1 MSTALSTQIPSL
13 AAVHHLAGVPA
24 EPSQPF
30 QTLAS
35 GSRINT
41 AADVRDPQGR
51 QQTISDTY
59 RREQVLL
66 HQNPLYG
73 VSSVQFAPLIADLI
87 KSRGYQSVSDYGAG
101 KKRLLS
107 ALREHGVSGIEY
119 FPYDPAFPKYGAP
132 QSAELVC
139 CVDVLEHCEPEFLP
153 CVLAELRALTIKDG
167 FFTVHCD
174 PAEKFLSDGRNAHLI
189 QRPVAWWSAL
199 IAECF
204 NVIHCEEFNDEVA
217 GAWFFVTK
225 K

>member
-1 MSTALSTQIPSL
+1 MSTTLSTQIPSL
-13 AAVHHLAGVPA
+13 AAVHRLAGVPA

-30 QTLAS
+30 QTLVS
-35 GSRINT
+35 DSRINT
-41 AADVRDPQGR
+41 AAEVKDPQAR

-66 HQNPLYG
+66 HQNPDYG
-73 VSSVQFAPLIADLI
+73 IASIGFAPLVARLI
-87 KSRGYQSVSDYGAG
+87 KSRGYRSVSDYGAG

-139 CVDVLEHCEPEFLP
+139 CVDVLEHCELEFLP

-167 FFTVHCD
+167 FLTVHCS
-174 PAEKFLSDGRNAHLI
+174 PAKKFLSDGRNAHLI
-189 QRPVAWWSAL
+189 QRPVAWWSAVF
-199 IAECF
+199 AELF
-204 NVIHCEEFNDEVA
+204 KVIHSEEFKSDVE

>member
-1 MSTALSTQIPSL
+1 MSTVISTQIPSL

-24 EPSQPF
+24 EPSHPI
-30 QTLAS
+30 QTPAS
-35 GSRINT
+35 GSLINT
-41 AADVRDPQGR
+41 ATDVRDPQGR

-59 RREQVLL
+59 RREQILL
-66 HQNPLYG
+66 HQNPSYG
-73 VSSVQFAPLIADLI
+73 VACIKFAPYIAHLI
-87 KSRGYQSVSDYGAG
+87 KRLGYRSVSDYGAG

-119 FPYDPAFPKYGAP
+119 FPYDPAFPEYGAP

-139 CVDVLEHCEPEFLP
+139 CVDVLEHCEPDFLP

-167 FFTVHCD
+167 FLTVHCS
-174 PAEKFLSDGRNAHLI
+174 PAQKYLSDGRNAHLI
-189 QRPVAWWSAL
+189 QRPVAWWSAVL
-199 IAECF
+199 AECF
-204 NVIHCEEFNDEVA
+204 NVIHCQEFKGEVA